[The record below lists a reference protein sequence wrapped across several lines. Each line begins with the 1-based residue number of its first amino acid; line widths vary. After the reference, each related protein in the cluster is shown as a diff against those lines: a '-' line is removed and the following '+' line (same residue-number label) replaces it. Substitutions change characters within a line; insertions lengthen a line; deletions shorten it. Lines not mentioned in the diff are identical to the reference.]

1 MPGVGEAMR
10 EFKKGTLRS
19 GSKSG
24 PVVTDRRQAIA
35 IGMNSV
41 PAPKKRVTSGR
52 MNALRSMRGDK

>member
-1 MPGVGEAMR
+1 MR